1 MKIAQGT
8 IHPEACSWSSKIQEM
23 GGKAVRTEPLSSGY
37 VPDCLKMH
45 EMCNEAVENEPDNLK
60 YVPDHFKMQK
70 MCDKVVKDGSPIF
83 VEHVPD
89 WLITKPQRKVMSDHC
104 NNIWFIKQ
112 YRGYEK

>member
-1 MKIAQGT
+1 M
-8 IHPEACSWSSKIQEM
+8 H
-23 GGKAVRTEPLSSGY
+23 TEPLSSGY

-89 WLITKPQRKVMSDHC
+89 
-104 NNIWFIKQ
+104 
-112 YRGYEK
+112 